1 MKGAD
6 SINKTKY
13 ILVINIVNMLVFLLI
28 EYLHLIF
35 KLGIWDN
42 NDMIASLIG
51 IILSTV
57 VYFGTRKEF
66 VKNINNLTIG

>member
-35 KLGIWDN
+35 KLGLWDN

-57 VYFGTRKEF
+57 AYFGIRKEF